1 MKKFKFSICF
11 LVILLTQLT
20 MTNYALAE
28 PSSRYSSI
36 SEVVEKWSDYA
47 EEDNTFKVIAESP
60 LQVFVAPK
68 VIVGDHP
75 DVIDAVLKRAIVYMV
90 YLNFIYTDSDR
101 IQVTAQPLQYSLNP
115 YQETLLN
122 APRYQ
127 VDITRDKAL
136 AAAQKIFNVKTF
148 NELIDNSSGV
158 DTWSKK
164 FEAVYCDDAN
174 GLRRL
179 VNTLGVN

>member
-1 MKKFKFSICF
+1 MGG
-11 LVILLTQLT
+11 
-20 MTNYALAE
+20 
-28 PSSRYSSI
+28 
-36 SEVVEKWSDYA
+36 DYA
-47 EEDNTFKVIAESP
+47 EEDNTFKIQAESP
-60 LQVFVAPK
+60 LKVLVTPK
-68 VIVGDHP
+68 VLVTDNP
-75 DVIDAVLKRAIVYMV
+75 AVIDMTVKRALVYMV
-90 YLNFIYTDSDR
+90 YLNFIYTNSDR

-148 NELIDNSSGV
+148 NELIDNSSGL

-164 FEAVYCDDAN
+164 FEAVYYDDVKSLPHLTRA
-174 GLRRL
+174 
-179 VNTLGVN
+179 LGIQN